1 MGTNTNIGF
10 WVVCVLLFGMPVA
23 VYLHQSRSIT
33 AVDMGRP
40 MPEPVGIHVH
50 VSGALKSPG
59 VYTVAPGTKC
69 HELLAKL
76 DLFDTAT
83 IEHLNLAKPLR
94 DGQKITIKFP
104 KPSITHVNIN
114 IANHTQLVALPG
126 IGPTLAQKIIAY
138 RTTNGSI
145 ESMRAL
151 STIIGKKKANA
162 IQHRLSF

>member
-1 MGTNTNIGF
+1 
-10 WVVCVLLFGMPVA
+10 VLLFGMPVA
-23 VYLHQSRSIT
+23 VYLHQSRSIST
-33 AVDMGRP
+33 IDIKSSMSV
-40 MPEPVGIHVH
+40 PVGIQVH

-76 DLFDTAT
+76 DLLDTAN
-83 IEHLNLAKPLR
+83 IQHLNLAKPLR

-104 KPSITHVNIN
+104 KYSMNHVNIN
-114 IANHTQLVALPG
+114 IANHSQLVALPG
-126 IGPTLAQKIIAY
+126 IGPALAQKIITY

-145 ESMRAL
+145 ESMPAL
-151 STIIGKKKANA
+151 SNIIGKKKANA